1 MYYHFFEKYSTVD
14 IYKIIDERE
23 MVTYRF
29 RFGGHTYTC
38 NTLSQTYDLIK
49 KLQKGEYSK

>member
-29 RFGGHTYTC
+29 RYGGHTYTC

-49 KLQKGEYSK
+49 LLKGGEKIK